1 MLVGVGAILTAAFI
15 TNNISKKFGVPSL
28 LLYLMLGFFF
38 GNGGDGGFVFD
49 RPDLVERC
57 AEMALGLILFKG
69 GYEFRHDLWKR
80 PRVLFEGVTLAL
92 LGTLLTALLTA
103 TAAHFVLGW
112 SWLEAMLLGA
122 VLSSTDAAAVFSV
135 FQSSGLRTTDD
146 TMEVLELESS
156 TNDPLA
162 YGLVVGLI
170 AANLEPP
177 LQLGLL
183 VWTVVQGLVLGLIV
197 GGLIGGVMLLL
208 TRVIQYSSGR
218 GEILTLA
225 VLTSALGLAELTGAN
240 PLITA
245 FAAGVVL
252 SSRRKVPGDFWG
264 PLVSLS
270 EVVLFLLL
278 GLQVFPDTLAVYFDE
293 ALVVTLILMFVA
305 RPVSVFLISPLFKPG
320 WKRCCFISWAGL
332 RGASPIV
339 FGLLPMISGVAK
351 AQEIFS
357 TVFAVVVVSVL
368 IQGTSLEWV
377 GRKLGLT
384 D

>member
-1 MLVGVGAILTAAFI
+1 
-15 TNNISKKFGVPSL
+15 
-28 LLYLMLGFFF
+28 
-38 GNGGDGGFVFD
+38 
-49 RPDLVERC
+49 
-57 AEMALGLILFKG
+57 MALGLILFKG
-69 GYEFRHDLWKR
+69 GYEFRHGLWKR
-80 PRVLFEGVTLAL
+80 PRVLLEGVTLAL

-103 TAAHFVLGW
+103 TAAHFLLGW
-112 SWLEAMLLGA
+112 GWLQAMLLGA

-135 FQSSGLRTTDD
+135 FQSSGLKTTDD

-170 AANLEPP
+170 AANLSPP
-177 LQLGLL
+177 LEVGLL
-183 VWTVVQGLVLGLIV
+183 VMTVVKGLLLGLIV
-197 GGLIGGVMLLL
+197 GGLVGLVILFL
-208 TRVIQYSSGR
+208 TRMIQYSSGR
-218 GEILTLA
+218 GEVLTLA

-278 GLQVFPDTLAVYFDE
+278 GLQVFPSTLAIYLDE
-293 ALVVTLILMFVA
+293 ALIVTLVLMFVA
-305 RPVSVFLISPLFKPG
+305 RPVAVLLISPFFRPG
-320 WKRCCFISWAGL
+320 LKRGLFISWAGL

-339 FGLLPMISGVAK
+339 FGLLPLIDGVSK
-351 AQEIFS
+351 AHEIFS
-357 TVFAVVVVSVL
+357 TVFTVVVVSVL
-368 IQGTSLEWV
+368 IQGTTLEWV